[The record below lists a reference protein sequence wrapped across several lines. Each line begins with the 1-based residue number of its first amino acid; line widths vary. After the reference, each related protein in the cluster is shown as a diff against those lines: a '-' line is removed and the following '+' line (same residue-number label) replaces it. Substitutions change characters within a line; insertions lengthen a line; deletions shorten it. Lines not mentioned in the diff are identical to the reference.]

1 MRKTRLF
8 LTALVVVS
16 VLAAPAGANAATIV
30 MSGSTT
36 VYPLAVDLAK
46 AYNRRTGTK
55 FRILQGG
62 SDVGVA
68 DAARGRVTLG
78 MSSRDPKAGDPGG
91 ITFYRIARDAICV
104 VTNRARP
111 VSNFSRRQ
119 VQAIYRGFP
128 TRPRYDIYA
137 RSAPSGTQDAFQK
150 LFLDPFRQTS
160 AARLLSS
167 NGQVALAVRR
177 NPRGIGYIS
186 LAFTSGLNKVRY
198 QGVGCTLRKAKSGT
212 YPGSRN
218 LYFVSRGQ
226 AGGAAAGFIRF
237 ARSRAGGQIAARNYV
252 PFR

>member
-1 MRKTRLF
+1 LRKTRLF

-104 VTNRARP
+104 VTNRARR

-119 VQAIYRGFP
+119 VQAIYTGRVGG
-128 TRPRYDIYA
+128 YDIFA

-160 AARLLSS
+160 AARLLGS
-167 NGQVALAVRR
+167 NGQVAQAVRR
-177 NPRGIGYIS
+177 NRRGIGYVS
-186 LAFTSGLNKVRY
+186 LAFTGGLNVARY

-237 ARSRAGGQIAARNYV
+237 ARSRAGSSIAARNYV